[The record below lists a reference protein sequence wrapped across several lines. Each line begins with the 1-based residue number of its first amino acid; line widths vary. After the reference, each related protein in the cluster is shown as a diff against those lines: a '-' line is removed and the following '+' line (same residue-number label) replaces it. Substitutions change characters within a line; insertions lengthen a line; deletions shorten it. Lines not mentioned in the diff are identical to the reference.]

1 MTRETISGLNS
12 RNNLAER
19 LVQSYK
25 TKTAP
30 KITLLT
36 GPSGSGKSFVINKII
51 LDCKTKFIGASQ
63 IRPVINYGDAFVL
76 ANGRYKGQKVS
87 DISMSVGTP
96 VISFGAG
103 IGVQSEETQYNR
115 LKSILRTH
123 LKTDVLFCID
133 DLSTS
138 DSAVKAIA
146 KIMLS
151 HLDELEKS
159 LSIKI
164 YFLISDADC
173 DSCLN
178 LVLGHSTSVM
188 HILLRPY
195 DTEDICQ
202 YLEDQHL
209 NVTIADQI
217 LKNITAMQKISNG
230 NLSLVDFLFVDIA
243 VQNTDY
249 FRALEEIVNYRLARL
264 KEVGRAKHVAE
275 PEMEDIILS
284 SALSLD
290 RFSTSEIS
298 QITHRDD
305 NTVAS
310 SLDIA
315 KEEVFIDKDTECFYE
330 FHCTEIKN
338 ALWKQSIEKRKE
350 RLLYYYQY
358 YTQNEQDEYYF
369 RAFYL
374 IKYANTITSQAFAL
388 LVLSFAYARRLS
400 DFDVLAKI
408 ERLMND
414 YSTAKQKVDFEQIE
428 CFYKLL
434 EASQDKIDYN
444 LLEITYQKIK
454 SAGHEIPLQGELTRA
469 YFLFLYRNRP
479 PFDPTLSL
487 LLEEC
492 IQFARTEVSLSPF
505 TNPIGLKETDETII
519 RLNTIY
525 SIAPYLL
532 DARNEIKRFTELY
545 QLSRDISQNCRVKG
559 ARGLAQYIENV
570 FNRKAFLFVNQTQ
583 CSIYYE
589 RAKGYFLNNQMW
601 DEYCITLVCQAGTD
615 IVIQKYSEAQD
626 LCKQALDIAS
636 TYGITIPQPAKLHNN
651 MLIAAFMNVEQQTKS
666 ERKSVAAAKRAIK
679 LLKKQL
685 SKIPCATEYV
695 ILTNLCSLFLYC
707 GDDINYLKY
716 KEKLQRMIP
725 CSEISNIEDEDIDDF
740 YRYYFAW
747 FEAYRMIRDGM
758 WEQAEAIYHTLDGF
772 VPSLFQKQEVF
783 WERKNKALLQ
793 LIRTRTQLCP
803 YDFCNNLVHTSR
815 RETVL
820 SQFFFRGLMLSDI
833 QYTSYA

>member
-12 RNNLAER
+12 RNILAER

-30 KITLLT
+30 QITLLT
-36 GPSGSGKSFVINKII
+36 GPSGSGKSYATNKII
-51 LDCKTKFIGASQ
+51 LGCKTKFTAASP
-63 IRPVINYGDAFVL
+63 IRPIINYGDAFLL
-76 ANGRYKGQKVS
+76 ANARYKGQKIS

-96 VISFGAG
+96 VLSFGAG

-115 LKSILRTH
+115 LKYMLHTH
-123 LKTDVLFCID
+123 FKTNVLICID
-133 DLSTS
+133 SLSAS

-146 KIMLS
+146 KLVLS
-151 HLDELEKS
+151 HLDELERS

-173 DSCLN
+173 DSCFN
-178 LVLGHSTSVM
+178 LILGHSTSVV
-188 HILLRPY
+188 HFSLCPY

-209 NVTIADQI
+209 TVSITDKIRE
-217 LKNITAMQKISNG
+217 NIIAMQKISNG

-249 FRALEEIVNYRLARL
+249 FRALEEIVNYRLLHL
-264 KEVGRAKHVAE
+264 KEIGRAKHVAE

-290 RFSTSEIS
+290 RFTTSEIS

-305 NTVAS
+305 NTVAN

-315 KEEVFIDKDTECFYE
+315 KDEVFVDKDAECFYE
-330 FHCTEIKN
+330 FHCVEIKN

-358 YTQNEQDEYYF
+358 YTENEQDEYYF

-374 IKYANTITSQAFAL
+374 IKYANKITSQAFAL
-388 LVLSFAYARRLS
+388 LGLSFAYANRLS
-400 DFDVLAKI
+400 DYDAFAKI
-408 ERLMND
+408 ERLMKD
-414 YSTAKQKVDFEQIE
+414 YSTAKQKSDYEQIE
-428 CFYKLL
+428 NFYKML
-434 EASQDKIDYN
+434 EDSQEQMDFN
-444 LLEITYQKIK
+444 LLESIYQAIK
-454 SAGHEIPLQGELTRA
+454 SVGHEIPLQGEITRA

-479 PFDPTLSL
+479 PFDSTLSL

-519 RLNTIY
+519 RLNIIY
-525 SIAPYLL
+525 SVAPYLL
-532 DARNEIKRFTELY
+532 DARNELKRFTELY
-545 QLSRDISQNCRVKG
+545 QLSCNISQNSKVKG

-583 CSIYYE
+583 CGIYYE
-589 RAKGYFLNNQMW
+589 RAKRYFQSSQMW

-615 IVIQKYSEAQD
+615 IVIQKFSEAQR
-626 LCKQALDIAS
+626 LCKQALSIAS

-651 MLIAAFMNVEQQTKS
+651 MLIAEFMDVEQQTKS

-695 ILTNLCSLFLYC
+695 VLTNLCSLFLYC
-707 GDDINYLKY
+707 GDDGNYLKY
-716 KEKLQRMIP
+716 KDKLQRMIP
-725 CSEISNIEDEDIDDF
+725 CSEISNIEDEDVDDF

-758 WEQAEAIYHTLDGF
+758 WEQAEAIYNTLNGF

-783 WERKNKALLQ
+783 WERKNEALLQ
-793 LIRTRTQLCP
+793 LIKTHTQLSP
-803 YDFCNNLVHTSR
+803 YDFCNNLVQTSR
-815 RETVL
+815 RETIL

>member
-1 MTRETISGLNS
+1 MTRETISGLSS
-12 RNNLAER
+12 RNTLAER
-19 LVQSYK
+19 LIQSYK

-30 KITLLT
+30 QITLLT
-36 GPSGSGKSFVINKII
+36 GPSGSGKSFVTNKII
-51 LDCKTKFIGASQ
+51 LGCETKFAAATQ
-63 IRPVINYGDAFVL
+63 IKPVINYGDAFVL
-76 ANGRYKGQKVS
+76 ANGRYKGQKIS
-87 DISMSVGTP
+87 DVSMSIGTP

-115 LKSILRTH
+115 LKSMLHTH
-123 LKTDVLFCID
+123 LKTDVLICID
-133 DLSTS
+133 ELSTS
-138 DSAVKAIA
+138 DSAIKAIA

-151 HLDELEKS
+151 HLNELEKS

-164 YFLISDADC
+164 YFLISDTDY
-173 DSCLN
+173 DLCLN
-178 LVLGHSTSVM
+178 LVLGHSASVM
-188 HILLRPY
+188 HIAMCPY
-195 DTEDICQ
+195 NTEDIYQ

-209 NVTIADQI
+209 NVAITDKVRENIASI
-217 LKNITAMQKISNG
+217 QKISNG

-249 FRALEEIVNYRLARL
+249 FKALEEIVNYRLSRL
-264 KEVGRAKHVAE
+264 KEVGRAKHVTE

-284 SALSLD
+284 SALSLN
-290 RFSTSEIS
+290 RFSTSKIS

-315 KEEVFIDKDTECFYE
+315 KEEVFVDKDAECFYD

-338 ALWKQSIEKRKE
+338 TLWKQSIEKRKE

-358 YTQNEQDEYYF
+358 YTENEQDEYYF

-388 LVLSFAYARRLS
+388 LVLSFTYAHRLS
-400 DFDVLAKI
+400 DYDVLAKI
-408 ERLMND
+408 ERLMED
-414 YSTAKQKVDFEQIE
+414 YSTSKQREDYEQIKY
-428 CFYKLL
+428 FYKLL
-434 EASQDKIDYN
+434 EDSQDKIDYN
-444 LLEITYQKIK
+444 LLENVYQAIK
-454 SAGHEIPLQGELTRA
+454 SAGHEIPIQGELVRA

-479 PFDPTLSL
+479 PFDPMLSL

-492 IQFARTEVSLSPF
+492 IQFAQTEVSLSPF

-519 RLNTIY
+519 RLNIIY

-545 QLSRDISQNCRVKG
+545 QLSRDISQNCKVKG

-589 RAKGYFLNNQMW
+589 RAKGYFLSNQMW

-615 IVIQKYSEAQD
+615 IVIQKYSEAQG

-636 TYGITIPQPAKLHNN
+636 TYGITIPQSAKLHNN
-651 MLIAAFMNVEQQTKS
+651 MLIAAFMNSEQQTKN
-666 ERKSVAAAKRAIK
+666 ERKSVAAAKKTIK

-695 ILTNLCSLFLYC
+695 ILTNICSLSLYC
-707 GDDINYLKY
+707 GDDISYLKY

-725 CSEISNIEDEDIDDF
+725 CSEISNIEDEDVDDF

-747 FEAYRMIRDGM
+747 FEVYRMIRDGM
-758 WEQAEAIYHTLDGF
+758 WEQAETIYHALDGF
-772 VPSLFQKQEVF
+772 VPSLFRKQEVF
-783 WERKNKALLQ
+783 WEKKNDALLQ
-793 LIRTRTQLCP
+793 LIKTRTQLCP
-803 YDFCNNLVHTSR
+803 YDFCNNLVRTSR